1 MSQNRTAALV
11 LAGGEAR
18 RMGGGDKPLLTV
30 GDRTM
35 LASVIA
41 ALDLPHTAIS
51 ANGDPA
57 RFAAF
62 GLPVLPDG
70 PFRGQGPLAASWP
83 GWTGRPRWA

>member
-1 MSQNRTAALV
+1 MSPNRAAALV
-11 LAGGEAR
+11 LAGGGAR

-30 GDRTM
+30 GDQTM

-57 RFAAF
+57 RSRRSACRSCPTARFAAR
-62 GLPVLPDG
+62 D
-70 PFRGQGPLAASWP
+70 RWRASWP
-83 GWTGRPRWA
+83 GWSGRPRWA